1 MEEIELCFK
10 VIFLERLCADFCE
23 IILVRYTK
31 NLSFALYCIVANIAK
46 LIGAVDLLL
55 ANSASS
61 EADQSLDTVKQLL
74 ELLAGVGE
82 GSG

>member
-1 MEEIELCFK
+1 MI
-10 VIFLERLCADFCE
+10 
-23 IILVRYTK
+23 RYTK

-61 EADQSLDTVKQLL
+61 GAEERFQTVKQLL
-74 ELLAGVGE
+74 ELLAGAVE
-82 GSG
+82 GLL